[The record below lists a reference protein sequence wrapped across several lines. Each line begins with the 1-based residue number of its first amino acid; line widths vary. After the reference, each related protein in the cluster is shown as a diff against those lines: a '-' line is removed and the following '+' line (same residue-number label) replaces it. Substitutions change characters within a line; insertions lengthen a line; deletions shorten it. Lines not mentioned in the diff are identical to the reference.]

1 MDTNNSDLFENCVL
15 KIFKE
20 AEYSVT
26 KNVILNN
33 YRGI

>member
-1 MDTNNSDLFENCVL
+1 MEINNAELFKNCVL

-20 AEYSVT
+20 AEYSLT
-26 KNVILNN
+26 QNVIINN